1 MQLGI
6 IGLARSGKTT
16 VFNAVTRGSAQ
27 VGAYSSSSQP
37 NVGVVNVPDAR
48 VDKLAE
54 LYKPKKVTYAT
65 IQYVDFPAAGE
76 SFGKGEGP
84 AGKFINDLAR
94 MDALIHVVRA
104 FEDDS
109 VPHPEVSIDAERDI
123 ATMDLELS
131 FLDLSIIERR
141 LQRLETEMRSVKAG
155 ERDQMQRLKDLL
167 TRMKAGLEN
176 EQPLREQGLTE
187 EDDKLLEGSQ
197 FLTAKP
203 LMVVVNVGETQLASR
218 AELEEK
224 YRAKFRKTGMDV
236 AVFCGKFEMD
246 LNELSDEEAEEFR
259 ASAGVTESGMAGA
272 IRISYELLG
281 LISFLTAGP
290 DECRA
295 WTVARGSIAP
305 IAAGKIHT
313 DLQRGFIRAEV
324 IRFDDLV
331 ECGSEAEAKKRGLLR
346 TEGKQYVVQ
355 DGDIMN
361 ILFNV

>member
-27 VGAYSSSSQP
+27 VGAYSSSTQP

-48 VDKLAE
+48 VDRLAE
-54 LYKPKKVTYAT
+54 LYRPKKVTYAT

-104 FEDDS
+104 FEDDA
-109 VPHPEVSIDAERDI
+109 VPHPEISVDPDRDI

-131 FLDLSIIERR
+131 FADLAIIERR

-167 TRMKAGLEN
+167 TRLKDGLEN
-176 EQPLREQGLTE
+176 ETPIREQTITPE
-187 EDDKLLEGSQ
+187 EKKLLEGSQ

-203 LMVVVNVGETQLASR
+203 LLIVVNIGEDQLGQRS
-218 AELEEK
+218 ELE
-224 YRAKFRKTGMDV
+224 AKLRSTHARPHKDV
-236 AVFCGKFEMD
+236 AVFAGKFEMD
-246 LNELSDEEAEEFR
+246 LNELSEEEAAEFR
-259 ASAGVTESGMAGA
+259 ESAGVTESGMAGA
-272 IRISYELLG
+272 IRMSYELLG
-281 LISFLTAGP
+281 LMSFLTAGP

-295 WTVARGSIAP
+295 WTVEKGSTAP
-305 IAAGKIHT
+305 EAAGKIHS

-324 IRFDDLV
+324 VRFDDLV
-331 ECGSEAEAKKRGLLR
+331 ACGSEAEAKKKGLVR

-355 DGDIMN
+355 DGDVLH